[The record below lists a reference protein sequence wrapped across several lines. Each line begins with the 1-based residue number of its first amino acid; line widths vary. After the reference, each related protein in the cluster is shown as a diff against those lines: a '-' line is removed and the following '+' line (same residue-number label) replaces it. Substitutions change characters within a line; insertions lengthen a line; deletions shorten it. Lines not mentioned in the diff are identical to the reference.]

1 MVGTDNPH
9 AVLKEVL
16 SLLKKES
23 IASIT
28 DIERALGVGR
38 NWLSGFLAA
47 LYALDLLKCKG
58 TRTHKL
64 FMIGDY
70 DRIKEYLGE
79 I

>member
-9 AVLKEVL
+9 AVLKEIL
-16 SLLKKES
+16 NLLKKES

-28 DIERALGVGR
+28 EIERAIGVGR

-47 LYALDLLKCKG
+47 LYALDLLHCKG

-64 FMIGDY
+64 FMIRDY
-70 DRIKEYLGE
+70 EKIKEYLGE
-79 I
+79 Y

>member
-9 AVLKEVL
+9 AVLKEIL
-16 SLLKKES
+16 TLLKKES

-28 DIERALGVGR
+28 EIERAIGVGR

-47 LYALDLLKCKG
+47 LYAMDLLSCKG

-64 FMIGDY
+64 FMIRDY
-70 DRIKEYLGE
+70 DKIKEYLGE